1 MKYNIGFTLGDPGGD
16 GHACTTDY
24 HIVANHSAD
33 EISKAYKETT
43 KLLGFD
49 FIKEVGVDFQSDYWI
64 PEKFTKELLKL
75 GIIDEKYV
83 RESDAEWGAPAG
95 CYEFDY
101 AEEEFVN
108 LYFAIVK
115 YSLPDLEWCSRDL
128 EEETLWDLYGAAYG
142 FMGNRRIP
150 RKIKKALKY
159 AFLYPRVCG
168 RYLRYG
174 AVYTVGRNSKWTR
187 KAAKI
192 RRQMDYAEMINMMT
206 EQLKDLYA
214 NSPRKG
220 FKNLDSIFEW
230 EAETKFYK
238 LNN

>member
-1 MKYNIGFTLGDPGGD
+1 MKYNIEFTLGDPGGD

-142 FMGNRRIP
+142 FTYHG
-150 RKIKKALKY
+150 
-159 AFLYPRVCG
+159 
-168 RYLRYG
+168 
-174 AVYTVGRNSKWTR
+174 
-187 KAAKI
+187 
-192 RRQMDYAEMINMMT
+192 E
-206 EQLKDLYA
+206 
-214 NSPRKG
+214 
-220 FKNLDSIFEW
+220 
-230 EAETKFYK
+230 
-238 LNN
+238 